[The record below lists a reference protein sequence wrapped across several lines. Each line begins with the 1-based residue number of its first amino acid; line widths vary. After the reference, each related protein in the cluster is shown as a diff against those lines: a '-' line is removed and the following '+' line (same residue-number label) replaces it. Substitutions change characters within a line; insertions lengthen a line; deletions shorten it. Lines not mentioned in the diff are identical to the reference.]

1 MSIPSIKSTGFA
13 APMQDDPARRGS
25 ALALIATLALGLS
38 IAVVLIVTM
47 TAARAVQLF

>member
-1 MSIPSIKSTGFA
+1 MSIPSIESTGFA
-13 APMQDDPARRGS
+13 ATQHDPARRT
-25 ALALIATLALGLS
+25 LALIATLTLGLS

>member
-1 MSIPSIKSTGFA
+1 MSIPSIESTGFA

-25 ALALIATLALGLS
+25 ALALIATVALGLS

-47 TAARAVQLF
+47 TAARAANLF